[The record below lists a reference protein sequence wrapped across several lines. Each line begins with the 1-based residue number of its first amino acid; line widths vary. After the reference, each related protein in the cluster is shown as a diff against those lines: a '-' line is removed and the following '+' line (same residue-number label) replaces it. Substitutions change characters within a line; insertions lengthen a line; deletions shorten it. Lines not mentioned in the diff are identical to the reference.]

1 MVNLNKRILYLDQL
15 RSLAIIS
22 IVRVGVPLFLMVSGA
37 LLLNRKLK
45 MSVFFKKRARS
56 VVVPFICWAAIYSIF
71 GLLYFSYLPSYEPT
85 FQYFIDVFFGFKGV
99 SSILWFMV
107 FTWNLFVD
115 TNFK

>member
-1 MVNLNKRILYLDQL
+1 MFSTAV
-15 RSLAIIS
+15 IS

-85 FQYFIDVFFGFKGV
+85 LQYFIDVFFGFKGV